1 MVVVLVVL
9 ARAATPAKVA
19 GAMFTRNGRAANI
32 EPDSTGLEFSE
43 TYSVEAA
50 DNCASGLAPEI
61 QAKRTESQN
70 V

>member
-9 ARAATPAKVA
+9 ARAATSAKVA
-19 GAMFTRNGRAANI
+19 GAMFTRNRRSANI
-32 EPDSTGLEFSE
+32 GQYSTGLEFCE

-50 DNCASGLAPEI
+50 DHCPGGLAPEV
-61 QAKRTESQN
+61 QAKGTESQN